1 MNDKQ
6 NRRVRIVGKTLSGA
20 VRTYELEKIP
30 AIVGVRLIH
39 EYGSVILANLD
50 QIQGAFAEFLENRSD
65 GNSRAGLLPLLEL
78 IPKVLTFPRLAG
90 LAMDMLAGGSVDG
103 EEIDA
108 DGMCP
113 LFGEDPFELYTALF
127 WALTVNYPKYLD
139 PLLEALPSDD
149 SIPDS
154 KEE

>member
-6 NRRVRIVGKTLSGA
+6 NRRVRIVGKTLSGDI
-20 VRTYELEKIP
+20 RTYELEKIP

-50 QIQGAFAEFLENRSD
+50 QIREAFASFYEKQDNENSSSD
-65 GNSRAGLLPLLEL
+65 LLPLLEL

-90 LAMDMLAGGSVDG
+90 LARDMLAGGSVDG

-108 DGMCP
+108 DGMCS

-127 WALTVNYPKYLD
+127 WALTVNYPKYLG